1 MAIEF
6 TLHHDS
12 PSITNRDGHLRRP
25 LEIVLISRVL
35 GSMDS
40 HIKGRYSM
48 GTWDS
53 CIAQALLGAGMNRK
67 GHQKSTENDG
77 KMMEHQHKTRGFGGI
92 INDGTWWYTMGVWGK
107 LILLYFKKRS
117 DKVNLLIRCLMSP
130 CFKII
135 QVAVCGPWCPLR
147 WPQPLRICY
156 PSKSTLNLERWLW
169 NALDHHFQIAR
180 KCTFLGLHVRHVRC
194 FWVYSNILALSLSH
208 DSIHAQK
215 RSLPRLPHSSN
226 LMSSISAPF
235 CFESWVCTPWC
246 STCTKLRCW
255 ADDLQ
260 PNPPDKSVTWLA
272 KMQTNPVV

>member
-1 MAIEF
+1 MI
-6 TLHHDS
+6 HHPS
-12 PSITNRDGHLRRP
+12 PFAMGNRGKRP

-53 CIAQALLGAGMNRK
+53 MDSLRRRWAEALGCIVERGTKKARNMMGKWWNINIKPQDFGDN
-67 GHQKSTENDG
+67 
-77 KMMEHQHKTRGFGGI
+77 KMMEHDDTPWEFGES
-92 INDGTWWYTMGVWGK
+92 WY
-107 LILLYFKKRS
+107 YFKKRS

-147 WPQPLRICY
+147 LTPASTYLLPLKINIESR
-156 PSKSTLNLERWLW
+156 TVALECFGSSFP
-169 NALDHHFQIAR
+169 NCGSALFWV
-180 KCTFLGLHVRHVRC
+180 LHVRHVRC
-194 FWVYSNILALSLSH
+194 FWVYSNILALSLSLMTLFMH
-208 DSIHAQK
+208 K

-226 LMSSISAPF
+226 PMSSISATF

-272 KMQTNPVV
+272 KMQSNPVV

>member
-1 MAIEF
+1 
-6 TLHHDS
+6 
-12 PSITNRDGHLRRP
+12 
-25 LEIVLISRVL
+25 
-35 GSMDS
+35 
-40 HIKGRYSM
+40 
-48 GTWDS
+48 
-53 CIAQALLGAGMNRK
+53 
-67 GHQKSTENDG
+67 
-77 KMMEHQHKTRGFGGI
+77 MEHQHKTRGFGGI

-194 FWVYSNILALSLSH
+194 FWVYSNILALSLSLMTLFMH
-208 DSIHAQK
+208 KKDHSLDSLTPRIPCPASRHLSVLNHEFVLPGVVPAQNWDAG
-215 RSLPRLPHSSN
+215 RMTCN
-226 LMSSISAPF
+226 L
-235 CFESWVCTPWC
+235 TH
-246 STCTKLRCW
+246 L
-255 ADDLQ
+255 
-260 PNPPDKSVTWLA
+260 
-272 KMQTNPVV
+272 TNPWLGWPKCKPTQLSKPPPCHPGLSSRSRTLLPISKSSPLSW